1 MLRLAW
7 ALAKWIWTELRFL
20 PIRAAV
26 ALGSGGLG
34 QPPKPEQL
42 LKAYLIVL
50 PIGLATW
57 WAIPQFTLVMSPSIH
72 AWAVRT
78 DPGPIHK
85 GDLVSFMLTNP
96 VAGPRPVSVTKY
108 VLCMPGER
116 LDMIEKPS
124 FGGHTWDGWYFCD
137 GKLLG
142 VSKPYGRKG
151 QKLDHYQPKG
161 VIIPAGYAYVGSSHP
176 DGFDSR
182 YYGPV
187 AIGQLTRMEKL
198 L

>member
-1 MLRLAW
+1 MLRVAW
-7 ALAKWIWTELRFL
+7 AFAKCFWSELRFL

-34 QPPKPEQL
+34 QPPRPEQL

-57 WAIPQFTLVMSPSIH
+57 WTIPQFTLVMTPSIH
-72 AWAVRT
+72 AWAVRA

-85 GDLVSFMLTNP
+85 GDLVSFMLSNP
-96 VAGPRPVSVTKY
+96 IAGPKPVPVTKY
-108 VLCMPGER
+108 ALCMPGER

-124 FGGHTWDGWYFCD
+124 IGGHTWDGWYFCN

-142 VSKPYGRKG
+142 VSKPSGRHG
-151 QKLDHYQPKG
+151 QRLDHYQPKG
-161 VIIPAGYAYVGSSHP
+161 VLVQPGYAYVGSNHP

-187 AIGQLTRMEKL
+187 AIGRLTRMEKL

>member
-1 MLRLAW
+1 MLRIAW
-7 ALAKWIWTELRFL
+7 ALAKWLWAELSML

-26 ALGSGGLG
+26 ALGSSGLG
-34 QPPKPEQL
+34 QPPRPEQL

-50 PIGLATW
+50 PVGLATW

-72 AWAVRT
+72 AWAVRA

-85 GDLVSFMLTNP
+85 GDLVSFMLSNP
-96 VAGPRPVSVTKY
+96 IAGPKPVPVTKY
-108 VLCMPGER
+108 ALCMPGER

-124 FGGHTWDGWYFCD
+124 AWGPGWDGWYFCD
-137 GKLLG
+137 GVLVG
-142 VSKPYGRKG
+142 VSKAYGRNG
-151 QKLDHYQPKG
+151 QKLDHYQPKS
-161 VIIPAGYAYVGSSHP
+161 VIIPAGYVYVGSRHP

-187 AIGQLTRMEKL
+187 LLKSLTRMEKML
-198 L
+198 